1 MPPVDRRE
9 EIFIKIHGV
18 RIVRLGF
25 LAIGR
30 LIVIIII
37 TDDDEVGRT
46 LQKLSAARKTE
57 RSQLRSRHTIRKSKK
72 INTNFSS
79 FSIDSCAVMV

>member
-30 LIVIIII
+30 LIVIII